1 MLRYVAAYVDT
12 FTDINSETEVQVEI
26 RRPYRCGWDSE
37 PEALDQ
43 LIGFFNERKTDYEN
57 ERLLGVALERRGNLG
72 LPYTT
77 QDFHWE
83 EVDRLTVAGRRLPKL
98 PLAR

>member
-1 MLRYVAAYVDT
+1 M
-12 FTDINSETEVQVEI
+12 
-26 RRPYRCGWDSE
+26 
-37 PEALDQ
+37 
-43 LIGFFNERKTDYEN
+43 DYEN
-57 ERLLGVALERRGNLG
+57 ERLVGVALERRGNLG

-83 EVDRLTVAGRRLPKL
+83 EVERLTTAGRRLPKL